1 MRQGRVQKRHRGR
14 AANTEQIALVGPR
27 IRHLRKER
35 DLTQAELSSKVGIQQ
50 SDLCRMESGEYKV
63 GLETLFKILQV
74 FEMNIAEF
82 FLVSTAGN
90 LTPEEQELV
99 AAYRALSRGCKLQ
112 VRDFI
117 MFTDQRTRRAKRSA
131 KQPVR
136 SSRS

>member
-1 MRQGRVQKRHRGR
+1 MRQSRVHKKRKAR
-14 AANTEQIALVGPR
+14 AASTHQIALVGRR

-35 DLTQAELSSKVGIQQ
+35 ALTQAELSSRVGIQQ

-63 GLETLFKILQV
+63 SLEALFKILHV

-82 FLVSTAGN
+82 FHVATAGE

-99 AAYRALSRGCKLQ
+99 AAYRVLTRGCKLQ

-117 MFTDQRTRRAKRSA
+117 MFTDQRRRHPKRPAKHR
-131 KQPVR
+131 
-136 SSRS
+136 

>member
-1 MRQGRVQKRHRGR
+1 MRHGRVQKKNRAR
-14 AANTEQIALVGPR
+14 AAKTQQIALVGPR

-35 DLTQAELSSKVGIQQ
+35 ALTQAELSSKVGVQQ

-63 GLETLFKILQV
+63 SLETLFKILQV

-82 FLVSTAGN
+82 FHVSTAGK

-99 AAYRALSRGCKLQ
+99 NAYRALSRGCKMQ

-117 MFTDQRTRRAKRSA
+117 MFTDQRTRRAKRPA
-131 KQPVR
+131 KR
-136 SSRS
+136 